1 MEKMEKKLIRME
13 LQIGELIRII
23 ANMNE
28 RINDLE
34 ENEHRNNRI
43 SFFANRETNRL

>member
-1 MEKMEKKLIRME
+1 MEILEKKMIRME

-28 RINDLE
+28 RIIELE
-34 ENEHRNNRI
+34 ENEQVNNRL